1 MRVADA
7 DILIIPGLNDSGPDH
22 WQTRWQIKL
31 STARRV
37 QQKDW
42 RRPCRYDWEA
52 GVISAI
58 DESMRPIVLI
68 AHSLGVI
75 ASLFALQRRDEK
87 IAGAFFVAPPSE
99 TVI

>member
-52 GVISAI
+52 G
-58 DESMRPIVLI
+58 
-68 AHSLGVI
+68 
-75 ASLFALQRRDEK
+75 
-87 IAGAFFVAPPSE
+87 
-99 TVI
+99 